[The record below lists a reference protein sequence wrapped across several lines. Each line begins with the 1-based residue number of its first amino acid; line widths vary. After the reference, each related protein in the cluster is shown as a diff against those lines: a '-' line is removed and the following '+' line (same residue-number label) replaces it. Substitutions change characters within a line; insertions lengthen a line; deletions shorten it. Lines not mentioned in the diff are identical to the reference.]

1 MFLFVAY
8 LLTSLQAVQKLR
20 VMIIT
25 FALEERLSYDNLC
38 VFELVGI
45 LAFYRYNLLKVKG
58 TSFTQFFILF

>member
-1 MFLFVAY
+1 
-8 LLTSLQAVQKLR
+8 
-20 VMIIT
+20 MIIT

-58 TSFTQFFILF
+58 TFFTHFFILC

>member
-1 MFLFVAY
+1 MFLFAAF
-8 LLTSLQAVQKLR
+8 LLTSLQAVQKLS